1 MCSFSRDARD
11 FPFMCE
17 HIITHSVRMRGIR
30 AAAIPKIK
38 GKKIHQLKSRLPDC
52 MITYYQTVFWGC
64 YLDDPPLSISETEMI
79 KNFRSI

>member
-30 AAAIPKIK
+30 AAAISKNK
-38 GKKIHQLKSRLPDC
+38 RKK
-52 MITYYQTVFWGC
+52 
-64 YLDDPPLSISETEMI
+64 DPPTE
-79 KNFRSI
+79 KQAT